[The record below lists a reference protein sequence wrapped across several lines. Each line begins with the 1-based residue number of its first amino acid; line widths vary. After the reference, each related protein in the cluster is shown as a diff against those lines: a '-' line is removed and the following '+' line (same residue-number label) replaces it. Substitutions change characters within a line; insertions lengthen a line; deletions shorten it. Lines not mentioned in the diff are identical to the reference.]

1 MSVRSDTPMDHAESP
16 KNESPKKKVKIF
28 PIEDESP
35 RLNAGESDV
44 DIKAALSIQEK
55 QGQGAHTSIQ
65 QTLRLA
71 LSGGRAAD
79 PEELSHEALVGSR
92 KLSIHGFLGTLE
104 SQALYRNIA
113 YIQRRDVA
121 KELDLSSVS
130 LSDLS
135 INLARSITEKGL
147 NIVEKTEHIRLCCS
161 SSSSLPP
168 GALAKFKEFER
179 GLQLLELD
187 RFWTHGRMFV
197 NFVIRNQAEDSEKG
211 PSWRDMPLW
220 VYGLETR
227 ANQMLDR
234 VAPPVVMASSIEE
247 GLIGVMALVLGKRQ
261 MMSYACIFPVFA
273 IGGYQH
279 ALDLCK
285 NEIEMKK
292 KSMQEHM
299 VPSVMVK
306 QQNLSTEARDCLWL
320 INSENIM
327 RLLCPASVGFDLD
340 PHLNLELSTSLVRY
354 LLDSF
359 GVPDPRKPFQELYPY
374 KRLFDFLSK
383 RVTNSQ
389 NLEGEGGGRAFY
401 FASELF
407 DMFYEEVGTP
417 LHTVYRDWQDAVL
430 TKPLPRVYH
439 KKETTLSLRLLED
452 AAPAMTKKER
462 DQLEVEKKEKAA
474 IRRGFRNIQQSSAHM
489 FDQAVVASEELGRD
503 IQRNVIIAKKSSRQL
518 IKKLAKSDTSQQSET
533 SVIGRKQIV
542 LNTALVSSHTNA
554 TGKRASLMN
563 PLSAAKL
570 LGPARHGAWSTA
582 KRKTLTMVRLKG
594 FSEQH
599 LSISLKE
606 PEGGEHAAT
615 ADEPSPM
622 SGSGTDSKRES
633 VDPAASPRG
642 SHGEDANSVRT
653 IMPSPID
660 TLLWS
665 LYWWYD
671 NERKSLIRSA
681 FLIKVTS
688 AWGAAEAIL
697 TTQIFSKAQTQQM
710 SDSESSVHSNSSHGL
725 FFLMTTYVLGGFFAA
740 CLHCPAGAMFT
751 PSIKTHMLKHISQM
765 PQHALEKIEENQ
777 LFRLF
782 EIDIV
787 LLDRSL
793 VYIQLMASQLLKS
806 TTAVITMFVLSP
818 GLAGLILL
826 SLPPGLYAIEKLGKR
841 IVPTL
846 DRVNEERHDLTTY
859 AQEFFLVCRVM
870 RCLMLHEVV
879 YDELRMHAQQLK
891 EAYEFNDIHMA
902 NQIQVTHSFS
912 IMMKAIVLM
921 YGAMYISGLY
931 DVSSIS
937 QGSDNDIP
945 TFIGMMV
952 ALDMLLGVLLGKDNV
967 GLSDMWRHFSIAAVS
982 LGNVLQILRITPD
995 VFQRLECG
1003 EFFSDDQLLIPHEKE
1018 VAMRLQGLTYFYLG
1032 KDTPTINNINVD
1044 IPAGK
1049 KLAVM
1054 GRSGSGKTTLIR
1066 LLCRLLQPATGSIY
1080 VGGIPLN
1087 CIKLSKYKPL
1097 GQSLEDGVKEA
1108 PVTVLTTTFNL
1119 AFAEK
1124 LDLIGMLVE
1133 GKLAELGVKH
1143 DLMQL
1148 KGHFW
1153 QMSSKQEGLTVVNGK
1168 AAISESKLLSMWP
1181 FAGARTLVALR
1192 PVVSVFENVHVKE
1205 GKTVVQENDE
1215 MNGYYILVSG
1225 YIELRQNGVKTE
1237 VLAVGSTFGEEA
1249 LFEASRL
1256 WAFTGIA
1263 RSNCLLLFVEHQNGA
1278 HELTVDWI
1286 KPFETVDT
1294 YSLGTVF
1301 QNLLCAI
1308 PTLQDSLMT
1317 TYRTISQLIGTKQ
1330 LQQMWPFIGVAVARH
1345 GRRGGEAW
1353 TVATIQQE
1361 VILFNATVWENI
1373 TMGLEHEEIAE
1384 DRIMNLCEQFQ
1395 LLQDP
1400 YILEVGLHTPVGV
1413 NGATMGPEIRQRIGI
1428 VRAAARNTPVLLMD
1442 EPLAVQEPKMAE
1454 TIFDV
1459 IRTLKEDE
1467 DDQFLHIKSTLT
1479 AGKYF
1484 GALGPM
1490 HMDGAVPNGAFEDR
1504 ILQARVKT
1512 RGMVAELTPETFQNI
1527 SLNRLSQDAHLM
1539 IESNF
1544 ACYMNLIS
1552 GSLLS
1557 THWLFSQLQDTE
1569 LAELATQFDVV
1580 TLDDEELLF
1589 SKRDGLNLDN
1599 VYIVISGCISLITFS
1614 QEDDMNLMFFAGTGA
1629 CLNDKDLITKHMQ
1642 ASDETGKQ
1650 AGPMSPP
1657 EIAGTLQGEGSAA
1670 SRPGGD
1676 LPCLASLDMRI
1687 HPACFPLVKV
1697 GNAGRGHPR
1706 SGRKSIMT
1714 DMHSSPDLRARAT
1727 LLSDLGHEDAAELL
1741 SPLLQRMQSGATSE
1755 TYSGVG
1761 LEVEYATSS
1770 GKAIIGVASHKK
1782 VSKFLTRA
1790 MVSQTRQA
1798 VRHIAQEVE
1807 SICTTRMPQ
1816 LLRKFGLGHLPKR
1829 NQSLMC
1835 KLADI
1840 RQGRSV
1846 VEADRDILAEPSS
1859 SMKTMTHEEQVGVE
1873 VPDIKM
1879 DSFEEI
1885 KCEANL
1891 ELIQELVAEQSY
1903 SAESEEE
1910 QFIGLVL
1917 HGEVIVPPDPG
1928 AESAKLIPHTKDH
1941 LLGAALDVR
1950 EADGEIEGEMSE
1962 MEPGPMAG
1970 DAGDDEGDEDI
1981 ENEEE
1986 LMHLSEILSLKEEMG
2001 RNKQYR
2007 IELVLKTSEALKAE
2021 RSVLLQELRSTK
2033 RELGL
2038 IPKFNARERWWE
2050 ARRLCKDYIRLSNYQ
2065 NQLNLYDM
2073 VQKLIHTEVGY
2084 GQDKAKVD
2092 PLQQDVVFLKN
2103 ETRKHSELKAERK
2116 LEADAIIKRV
2126 QGLGWLEGIDSH
2138 NLQEEVKG
2146 LEHNLSLSRQKKML
2160 AMISEVW
2167 TRRRHHLLNLSTEL
2181 QELWKFFGQ
2190 EEDFTWMRDELADL
2204 SAKEMLY
2211 EKDFSTVEG
2220 FIRDLRDRMAPEIN
2234 FWYQACLKAKQEL
2247 EAKGGEQP
2255 LSVKRKEEQLFEAC
2269 LGPPN
2274 ETLLSKLKQHH
2285 EQLEFAVSLAKSM
2298 KNLNDSQAQIRE
2310 TEGWLRCRNHVKLKL
2325 QKETQ
2330 HMKRM
2335 LLHPVSPTSRPN
2347 TPAVDLRAVNTA
2359 GEKKLLRKG
2368 HAFITPDVVPISPT
2382 LDNVM
2387 FRNAVQVMGATSWP
2401 ISRPLPAVVLVLN
2414 VCLPLKGQQLQKRTL
2429 IIENI
2434 KRRQMMEL
2442 GSDPGDADA
2451 LMRTWGTGI
2460 GDEVLWNCE
2469 KGLKNLQGR
2478 VTMERLKCRE
2488 LATECRL
2495 IWHSLSHDVRDQEN
2509 RLEELMVPQR
2519 LDLQRKNLE
2528 EELAVLRDGVRLR
2541 DSRQLRAVT
2550 LIQVCFRGLKTRTR
2564 LMLIGRH
2571 TARVRELQTM
2581 LEMDEEEGEKEHMT
2595 GIAEMDVGIRCL
2607 EKRVEYLQRVLLMR
2621 NTQRMS
2627 ARWQKMKVSEEEQNA
2642 ALSSVAAMESTNA
2655 AIEELSSQG
2664 LGAGHCK

>member
-113 YIQRRDVA
+113 YIQ
-121 KELDLSSVS
+121 
-130 LSDLS
+130 
-135 INLARSITEKGL
+135 EKGL

-740 CLHCPAGAMFT
+740 WCSKQASLHCPAGAMFT

-1087 CIKLSKYKPL
+1087 CIKLSKVTAPGSHFCRRNPLNCIKLSKVTARLSFLSAEPLNCIKLSKTVATIQQEVILFNATVWENITMGLEHEEIAEDRIMNLCEQFQLLQDPYILEVGLHTPVGVNGATMGPEIRQRIGIVRAAARNTPVLLMDEPLAVQEPKMAETIFDVIRTLKYKPL

-1263 RSNCLLLFVEHQNGA
+1263 RSNCLLLFVEHQ
-1278 HELTVDWI
+1278 
-1286 KPFETVDT
+1286 
-1294 YSLGTVF
+1294 VF

-1330 LQQMWPFIGVAVARH
+1330 LQQMWPFIGF
-1345 GRRGGEAW
+1345 E
-1353 TVATIQQE
+1353 QE
-1361 VILFNATVWENI
+1361 D
-1373 TMGLEHEEIAE
+1373 LEI
-1384 DRIMNLCEQFQ
+1384 
-1395 LLQDP
+1395 
-1400 YILEVGLHTPVGV
+1400 
-1413 NGATMGPEIRQRIGI
+1413 IRQSLSLDVLAENTFLFKRPIQCQNMYI
-1428 VRAAARNTPVLLMD
+1428 VISGEIELTYVPLGAA
-1442 EPLAVQEPKMAE
+1442 
-1454 TIFDV
+1454 
-1459 IRTLKEDE
+1459 KEDE

-1650 AGPMSPP
+1650 
-1657 EIAGTLQGEGSAA
+1657 
-1670 SRPGGD
+1670 
-1676 LPCLASLDMRI
+1676 
-1687 HPACFPLVKV
+1687 
-1697 GNAGRGHPR
+1697 R

-1840 RQGRSV
+1840 RQV
-1846 VEADRDILAEPSS
+1846 ATLPVLAR
-1859 SMKTMTHEEQVGVE
+1859 
-1873 VPDIKM
+1873 
-1879 DSFEEI
+1879 
-1885 KCEANL
+1885 C
-1891 ELIQELVAEQSY
+1891 
-1903 SAESEEE
+1903 
-1910 QFIGLVL
+1910 
-1917 HGEVIVPPDPG
+1917 
-1928 AESAKLIPHTKDH
+1928 
-1941 LLGAALDVR
+1941 
-1950 EADGEIEGEMSE
+1950 
-1962 MEPGPMAG
+1962 
-1970 DAGDDEGDEDI
+1970 
-1981 ENEEE
+1981 
-1986 LMHLSEILSLKEEMG
+1986 
-2001 RNKQYR
+2001 
-2007 IELVLKTSEALKAE
+2007 
-2021 RSVLLQELRSTK
+2021 
-2033 RELGL
+2033 
-2038 IPKFNARERWWE
+2038 
-2050 ARRLCKDYIRLSNYQ
+2050 
-2065 NQLNLYDM
+2065 
-2073 VQKLIHTEVGY
+2073 
-2084 GQDKAKVD
+2084 
-2092 PLQQDVVFLKN
+2092 
-2103 ETRKHSELKAERK
+2103 
-2116 LEADAIIKRV
+2116 
-2126 QGLGWLEGIDSH
+2126 GWLPRCTG
-2138 NLQEEVKG
+2138 
-2146 LEHNLSLSRQKKML
+2146 SLCSRLLFRSFMRL
-2160 AMISEVW
+2160 A
-2167 TRRRHHLLNLSTEL
+2167 
-2181 QELWKFFGQ
+2181 
-2190 EEDFTWMRDELADL
+2190 
-2204 SAKEMLY
+2204 
-2211 EKDFSTVEG
+2211 
-2220 FIRDLRDRMAPEIN
+2220 
-2234 FWYQACLKAKQEL
+2234 
-2247 EAKGGEQP
+2247 
-2255 LSVKRKEEQLFEAC
+2255 
-2269 LGPPN
+2269 
-2274 ETLLSKLKQHH
+2274 
-2285 EQLEFAVSLAKSM
+2285 
-2298 KNLNDSQAQIRE
+2298 
-2310 TEGWLRCRNHVKLKL
+2310 
-2325 QKETQ
+2325 
-2330 HMKRM
+2330 
-2335 LLHPVSPTSRPN
+2335 
-2347 TPAVDLRAVNTA
+2347 
-2359 GEKKLLRKG
+2359 
-2368 HAFITPDVVPISPT
+2368 
-2382 LDNVM
+2382 
-2387 FRNAVQVMGATSWP
+2387 
-2401 ISRPLPAVVLVLN
+2401 
-2414 VCLPLKGQQLQKRTL
+2414 
-2429 IIENI
+2429 
-2434 KRRQMMEL
+2434 
-2442 GSDPGDADA
+2442 
-2451 LMRTWGTGI
+2451 
-2460 GDEVLWNCE
+2460 
-2469 KGLKNLQGR
+2469 
-2478 VTMERLKCRE
+2478 
-2488 LATECRL
+2488 
-2495 IWHSLSHDVRDQEN
+2495 
-2509 RLEELMVPQR
+2509 
-2519 LDLQRKNLE
+2519 
-2528 EELAVLRDGVRLR
+2528 
-2541 DSRQLRAVT
+2541 
-2550 LIQVCFRGLKTRTR
+2550 
-2564 LMLIGRH
+2564 
-2571 TARVRELQTM
+2571 
-2581 LEMDEEEGEKEHMT
+2581 
-2595 GIAEMDVGIRCL
+2595 
-2607 EKRVEYLQRVLLMR
+2607 
-2621 NTQRMS
+2621 
-2627 ARWQKMKVSEEEQNA
+2627 
-2642 ALSSVAAMESTNA
+2642 
-2655 AIEELSSQG
+2655 
-2664 LGAGHCK
+2664 